1 MTTDSS
7 RAGFEFAVR
16 YIRDQN
22 DLALFAS
29 ATAALAELAKIDA
42 DQPPVTA
49 AAKPTTDLIPLAPI
63 PAGSFLMGSPEDE
76 PGRSKAEGPRR
87 EVTLA
92 AFWMA
97 QTPITQAQ
105 WREVASLPKINLD
118 LNPDPSHFKGDNRP
132 VEQVSWVDA
141 IEFCHRLSQH
151 TGKNYTLPSEA
162 QWEYACRAGTTT
174 PFHFGPTI
182 NTKLAN
188 YDGNYTYGQGERGI
202 SREQTTD
209 VASFPANAWGLHDMH
224 GNVWEWCLDEWRD
237 SYEGAPTDGSA
248 WMEGDSLGESLA
260 DCCAAGRGST
270 TPRPAVR
277 LAAASAARTT
287 ATTTSVSASVA
298 SDPSDAGRLLRGGS
312 WRNRPAICRSAFRY
326 SLLPDYRLNYLGF
339 RVCCLPQG

>member
-7 RAGFEFAVR
+7 QAGFEFAVR
-16 YIRDQN
+16 YIRAQN

-29 ATAALAELAKIDA
+29 ATAALAELAGIDA

-49 AAKPTTDLIPLAPI
+49 AAKPTTDLIPLVII

-76 PGRSKAEGPRR
+76 PGRSKAEGPQR

-105 WREVASLPKINLD
+105 WREVASWPKINLD

-141 IEFCHRLSQH
+141 IEFCNRLSQR
-151 TGKNYTLPSEA
+151 TGRRYTLPSES

-188 YDGNYTYGQGERGI
+188 YDGNYTYDQGDRGI
-202 SREQTTD
+202 DCEQPTD
-209 VASFPANAWGLHDMH
+209 VASFPANPWGLYDMH

>member
-7 RAGFEFAVR
+7 RAGFEFAVH
-16 YIRDQN
+16 YIRAQN

-42 DQPPVTA
+42 DQPPVIA
-49 AAKPTTDLIPLAPI
+49 AAKPTTDLIPLARI

-76 PGRSKAEGPRR
+76 PGRSKAEGPQR

-105 WREVASLPKINLD
+105 WREVASWPTINLD
-118 LNPDPSHFKGDNRP
+118 LNPDPSCFKGDTRP
-132 VEQVSWVDA
+132 VEQVSWFDA
-141 IEFCHRLSQH
+141 MEFCHRLSQR
-151 TGKNYTLPSEA
+151 TGRRYTLPTEA

-174 PFHFGPTI
+174 PFHFGSTI
-182 NTKLAN
+182 STKLAN
-188 YDGNYTYGQGERGI
+188 YNGNEVYGDGAKGDVRQ
-202 SREQTTD
+202 QTTD

-224 GNVWEWCLDEWRD
+224 GNVWEWCSDQWHGN
-237 SYEGAPTDGSA
+237 YEGAPSDGSA
-248 WMEGDSLGESLA
+248 WEVDRLGKSP
-260 DCCAAGRGST
+260 DGCCVAGRGST